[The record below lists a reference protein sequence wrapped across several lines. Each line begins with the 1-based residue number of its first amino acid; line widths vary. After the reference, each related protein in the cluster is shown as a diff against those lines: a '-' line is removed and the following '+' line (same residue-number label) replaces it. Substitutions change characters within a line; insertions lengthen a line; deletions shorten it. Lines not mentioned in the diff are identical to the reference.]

1 VTAGD
6 LHGEVLDRL
15 QTLTVSRPDRAAH
28 LAIDVVRYGP
38 PLPVPAVLAALED
51 LRRRGEVVHAG
62 GGWRLPDEANAARA
76 VWLVM
81 IRDAAVHS
89 VHASERSA
97 RARVAELD
105 SFDAY
110 VEQRPVED

>member
-1 VTAGD
+1 
-6 LHGEVLDRL
+6 
-15 QTLTVSRPDRAAH
+15 
-28 LAIDVVRYGP
+28 
-38 PLPVPAVLAALED
+38 
-51 LRRRGEVVHAG
+51 
-62 GGWRLPDEANAARA
+62 
-76 VWLVM
+76 
-81 IRDAAVHS
+81 